1 MRFEKQLNAHAK
13 INLFLYMSGYRD
25 DGYHLLYSL
34 MQSVELS
41 DVVRISVSENESSD
55 ANVLS
60 YSLSGLLIN
69 DTGRNSVMDAIEL
82 YMNAVSEN
90 GYKVHANI
98 DKRIPDRAGLGG
110 GSADAAAALTL
121 INEAFSNRLSQ
132 ESLAELGL
140 AVGADVPFALRGGA
154 VLCRGVGEIMNDV
167 PPFSGLHILLI
178 KPDIGISTVQ
188 AYQAFDRIRGES
200 LRQSPR
206 TFDDVDFID
215 DFSEDVVLRVNN
227 KKASWG
233 NDFESVA
240 FDSFPV
246 LSDIKSFLL
255 NNGAIYAS
263 MSGSGSTMF
272 GCYSDEKSL
281 ETAFQEAKNRFGS
294 TGFFIEKTK
303 TVPRK

>member
-1 MRFEKQLNAHAK
+1 MRFEKQLNAYAK

-132 ESLAELGL
+132 KSLAELGL

-188 AYQAFDRIRGES
+188 AYQAFDRIRGNRCVN
-200 LRQSPR
+200 LREHLMMLILLMIFQRMSYCVSITKRRLGAMISSRSHLIRSRSCPTLSR
-206 TFDDVDFID
+206 
-215 DFSEDVVLRVNN
+215 FS
-227 KKASWG
+227 
-233 NDFESVA
+233 
-240 FDSFPV
+240 
-246 LSDIKSFLL
+246 
-255 NNGAIYAS
+255 
-263 MSGSGSTMF
+263 
-272 GCYSDEKSL
+272 
-281 ETAFQEAKNRFGS
+281 
-294 TGFFIEKTK
+294 
-303 TVPRK
+303 